1 MDNLLFILFSLIL
14 LGEVFFFIRKARF
27 SPWLAPMAAIIVNTL
42 VLYVFALFGGLQI
55 GYYVVLVGS
64 IILGI
69 LSIIP
74 FKRILPRPWFS
85 IPVISFII
93 LLLFSWFYSR
103 GTLFYQWDE
112 FSHWGVMFRFLMTTD
127 KLPLIDP
134 SLPRTVFYNY
144 PPFTSL
150 FQYFTARFIGFEES
164 SAYFSQMSLLFS
176 VVIALIP
183 TTGWKDWKNYLLF
196 YGVVIVSVI
205 ALDFVFLK
213 ITVDFLL
220 GLLFVAGLLQISLDG
235 KKQFDRDI
243 LILLI
248 CCALILTKST
258 GVFFAVFLVLA
269 EMLVIFTRASFQK
282 PFKQAFASGVKA
294 LLSWKLLLLILIPI
308 IVLSTWY
315 VHSLGFSNNQ
325 THLILTG
332 AGSDSS
338 EAFPISI
345 DEYKQDLIDRER
357 QQRVETK
364 LFFTPQEKTVS
375 VTEVLRS
382 FSTLAPYRT
391 KIIVSGFIE
400 KLSESSYTASG
411 ISIVMV
417 ILLIIGA
424 ISLASYLIEPD
435 TSGKRSAF
443 HWLNSFLFLGFILY
457 CLYILFAIIFTFPP
471 FRAIL
476 LHSEYRY
483 LASFLLG
490 WWLFNAGII
499 YQLTLDLTETSKVRS
514 ARIFLAGVIVTGV
527 ILMPLNS
534 FISLAPSPNFYR
546 LGVDRIYN
554 KINQV
559 GFSEND
565 RIYDIFQYD
574 HTDGG
579 VSHFMIKYL
588 LTPIP
593 MNIHGWEMGTIPS
606 ETDYL
611 TVSLTPQEWIKLL
624 NNQGYTY
631 VLVSLANDNF
641 WNNYSVLF
649 DQFDKDEEGQLFRVK
664 PDHLE
669 KVDIEDGL

>member
-1 MDNLLFILFSLIL
+1 MGNLSFLFFSLIL
-14 LGEVFFFIRKARF
+14 LGEVFFLIRKARF
-27 SPWLAPMAAIIVNTL
+27 SPWLAPLAAIIGDTL
-42 VLYVFALFGGLQI
+42 VLYVFALFGGLEI
-55 GYYVVLVGS
+55 GYYVVLGGS

-69 LSIIP
+69 LSIVP
-74 FKRILPRPWFS
+74 FKRIPPRPWFS
-85 IPVISFII
+85 IPVISFIL

-164 SAYFSQMSLLFS
+164 SAYFAQMTLLFS
-176 VVIALIP
+176 AVIALIP
-183 TTGWKDWKNYLLF
+183 VTSWRDWRKYLLF
-196 YGVVIVSVI
+196 FGVVIVSVI

-220 GLLFVAGLLQISLDG
+220 GLLFTVGLLLVSLDG
-235 KKQFDRDI
+235 KKEFDRYV

-282 PFKQAFASGVKA
+282 PFKAAIASGVKA
-294 LLSWKLLLLILIPI
+294 LLSWKMFFLILIPI
-308 IVLSTWY
+308 LVAFSWQ
-315 VHSLGFSNNQ
+315 VHSLGFSDKP
-325 THLILTG
+325 THLSLTG

-345 DEYKQDLIDRER
+345 EEYKQKLIDRER

-364 LFFTPQEKTVS
+364 LYFSPQERTMS

-391 KIIVSGFIE
+391 KLIVSGFIE

-411 ISIVMV
+411 LSIVMV

-443 HWLNSFLFLGFILY
+443 HWLNSFLFLGFIFY
-457 CLYILFAIIFTFPP
+457 SLYILFAIIFTFPP
-471 FRAIL
+471 YRAII

-483 LASFLLG
+483 LGSYLLG

-499 YQLTLDLTETSKVRS
+499 YQSTLDLSETRKVSS
-514 ARIFLAGVIVTGV
+514 ARIFLAGVIVAGV
-527 ILMPLNS
+527 ILIPLSS

-546 LGVDRIYN
+546 LRADRIYN

-559 GFSEND
+559 DFSGND
-565 RIYDIFQYD
+565 KIYDIFQYD

-611 TVSLTPQEWIKLL
+611 TVSLTPQEWINLL
-624 NNQGYTY
+624 NDQGYTY

-649 DQFDKDEEGQLFRVK
+649 DRFDKDEEGQLFRVK

-669 KVDIEDGL
+669 KVDIEDG